1 MNVDATLAALA
12 AAPLPPALRFPS
24 FLRLARQV
32 PALRPALDA
41 GLDRPVDRAL
51 AGLAPPPAAAPPGA
65 NLSGDALGEAILA
78 EQARAD
84 GGGALEP
91 ALAER
96 LEAAAAGHPVWW
108 VPAARLAVLAS
119 PARERAARMDLSDFE
134 LPYVYPGDLH
144 PRLVAVLAVG
154 DRVLASLHVDWMRK
168 LTEWAADAL
177 SADLRQR
184 GLWFWPHLRA
194 MDEKKLAIALD
205 ALPPLRRAGPGARGL
220 ALAYRARIGLP
231 VAAAAAALDP
241 LEQAVLAVAIASD
254 RPR

>member
-1 MNVDATLAALA
+1 MSVDATLAALA
-12 AAPLPPALRFPS
+12 AAPLPPALHFPA

-41 GLDRPVDRAL
+41 ALTRPLDRAL
-51 AGLAPPPAAAPPGA
+51 AGLAPPPPPPPPGVA
-65 NLSGDALGEAILA
+65 LDGDTLRDAILA

-84 GGGALEP
+84 AGAP
-91 ALAER
+91 PDAALAAR
-96 LEAAAAGHPVWW
+96 LEAAAGGHPAWW

-119 PARERAARMDLSDFE
+119 PDRERAARMDLSDFE

-168 LTEWAADAL
+168 VTEWAADAL

-184 GLWFWPHLRA
+184 GLWFWPHLRS

-220 ALAYRARIGLP
+220 ALAYRARLGLP
-231 VAAAAAALDP
+231 TDAAAAALDP
-241 LEQAVLAVAIASD
+241 VERAVLAVAIASD